1 VLGIMVAA
9 RLGEEVGRPRDDTV
23 NLGIR
28 LVVAGVVGSR
38 ITWVLTH
45 LDQIDSP
52 IDLIA
57 VWEGGLQFSGGFV
70 AAVLVGLPTFLRW
83 DRLTRW
89 RMLDRVMLGLAI
101 GMGVGRIGCYAV
113 GEHLG
118 GLTSFPLASR
128 YDGGATREGNGG
140 TGRLLEA
147 GDVIH
152 NTSLY
157 EMVHVFALAGVLWW
171 LIRRRSSPGTALAV
185 FLLWYGAARFGTD
198 FLRTYDDTV
207 AGLTGA
213 QLMCLVLVPVGGG
226 GLEAFLRSDLSYES
240 KRYVQVD
247 NLSHTGDSWLWNVA
261 AGVESDAWT
270 LQLWVENLLDDRT
283 PAVVT
288 RLIDNRRGFV
298 SIPNG
303 LGGRQSTFF
312 RDFLIAAP
320 RKRQVGVSATYR
332 F

>member
-1 VLGIMVAA
+1 VPAVLAAIPYTTFPTIELGPVTLRTFGIMVAVGVVLGIMVAA

-140 TGRLLEA
+140 TGRLLEV

-213 QLMCLVLVPVGGG
+213 QLMCLVLVPVGRWV
-226 GLEAFLRSDLSYES
+226 LLLVRPRLAREA
-240 KRYVQVD
+240 
-247 NLSHTGDSWLWNVA
+247 A
-261 AGVESDAWT
+261 AGS
-270 LQLWVENLLDDRT
+270 
-283 PAVVT
+283 VVG
-288 RLIDNRRGFV
+288 DGA
-298 SIPNG
+298 G
-303 LGGRQSTFF
+303 
-312 RDFLIAAP
+312 A
-320 RKRQVGVSATYR
+320 SAG
-332 F
+332 

>member
-1 VLGIMVAA
+1 VLAAIPYTTFPTIELGPVTLRTFGIMVAVGVVLGIMVAA
-9 RLGEEVGRPRDDTV
+9 RLGEEVGRPADDTV

-38 ITWVLTH
+38 VTWVLTH

-52 IDLIA
+52 IDLVA

-89 RMLDRVMLGLAI
+89 RMLDRVMLGLAV
-101 GMGVGRIGCYAV
+101 GLGFGRIGCYAV

-128 YDGGATREGNGG
+128 YDGGATREGNAGG
-140 TGRLLEA
+140 TGRLLEV

-157 EMVHVFALAGVLWW
+157 EMVHVLVLAAVLWW
-171 LIRRRSSPGTALAV
+171 VIRRRTTPGTALGV
-185 FLLWYGAARFGTD
+185 FLLWYGVARFATD
-198 FLRTYDDTV
+198 FLRVYDDTV

-213 QLMCLVLVPVGGG
+213 QLMCLVLVPVG
-226 GLEAFLRSDLSYES
+226 LWVVLRVRPRLARE
-240 KRYVQVD
+240 
-247 NLSHTGDSWLWNVA
+247 VA
-261 AGVESDAWT
+261 ASPSGEGPATSAGAATDDAGA
-270 LQLWVENLLDDRT
+270 
-283 PAVVT
+283 PA
-288 RLIDNRRGFV
+288 G
-298 SIPNG
+298 
-303 LGGRQSTFF
+303 
-312 RDFLIAAP
+312 
-320 RKRQVGVSATYR
+320 
-332 F
+332 

>member
-1 VLGIMVAA
+1 MPAALAAIPYTTFPTIELGPVTLRTFGIMVAVGVVLGIMVAA

-23 NLGIR
+23 NLGVK

-89 RMLDRVMLGLAI
+89 RMLDRVMLGLAV

-140 TGRLLEA
+140 DGRVLEV

-157 EMVHVFALAGVLWW
+157 EMLHVFVLVGVLWW

-213 QLMCLVLVPVGGG
+213 QIMCLVLVPVG
-226 GLEAFLRSDLSYES
+226 
-240 KRYVQVD
+240 
-247 NLSHTGDSWLWNVA
+247 
-261 AGVESDAWT
+261 
-270 LQLWVENLLDDRT
+270 LWVLLLVRPRLAREAAAEAVAPDGTTAVAGNEATAADDG
-283 PAVVT
+283 A
-288 RLIDNRRGFV
+288 D
-298 SIPNG
+298 
-303 LGGRQSTFF
+303 
-312 RDFLIAAP
+312 A
-320 RKRQVGVSATYR
+320 SAG
-332 F
+332 

>member
-1 VLGIMVAA
+1 VPAVLAAIPYTTFPTIELGPVTLRTFGIMVAVGVVLGIMVAA

-140 TGRLLEA
+140 TGRLLEV

-213 QLMCLVLVPVGGG
+213 QLMCLVLVPVG
-226 GLEAFLRSDLSYES
+226 LWVLLLVRPRLAREA
-240 KRYVQVD
+240 
-247 NLSHTGDSWLWNVA
+247 A
-261 AGVESDAWT
+261 AGS
-270 LQLWVENLLDDRT
+270 
-283 PAVVT
+283 VVG
-288 RLIDNRRGFV
+288 DGA
-298 SIPNG
+298 G
-303 LGGRQSTFF
+303 
-312 RDFLIAAP
+312 A
-320 RKRQVGVSATYR
+320 SAG
-332 F
+332 

>member
-1 VLGIMVAA
+1 MPAALAAIPYTTFPTIELGPVTLRTFGIMVAVGVVLGIMVAA
-9 RLGEEVGRPRDDTV
+9 RLGEAVGRPRDDTV

-70 AAVLVGLPTFLRW
+70 AAVLVGFPTFLRW

-89 RMLDRVMLGLAI
+89 RMLDRVMLGLAV
-101 GMGVGRIGCYAV
+101 GMGFGRIGCYAV

-140 TGRLLEA
+140 TGRLLEV

-157 EMVHVFALAGVLWW
+157 EMVHVFALAAVLWW
-171 LIRRRSSPGTALAV
+171 LIRRRSAPGTALGV
-185 FLLWYGAARFGTD
+185 FLLWYGAGRFGTD

-213 QLMCLVLVPVGGG
+213 QLMCLVLVPVG
-226 GLEAFLRSDLSYES
+226 
-240 KRYVQVD
+240 
-247 NLSHTGDSWLWNVA
+247 
-261 AGVESDAWT
+261 
-270 LQLWVENLLDDRT
+270 LWVLLLVRPRLARDVAEAVPPERRTAMAGDEATAADDG
-283 PAVVT
+283 A
-288 RLIDNRRGFV
+288 D
-298 SIPNG
+298 
-303 LGGRQSTFF
+303 
-312 RDFLIAAP
+312 A
-320 RKRQVGVSATYR
+320 SAG
-332 F
+332 